1 MHWLTIA
8 YSMTAA
14 ACVTLAA
21 VHLLV
26 WFRQPAG
33 RAHLAF
39 AMTAIFVAAIAPL
52 ELLMVRAQTIGQ
64 FGTAI
69 RWMHL
74 PASLLTFS
82 LVWFLW
88 LDFRTGRL
96 WLACAACGL
105 RALALILNFSF
116 TPNLNYREI
125 TGLKQVALFGGESV
139 SASVGVVNPWSLI
152 GQLSTLFL
160 FLYMLDASVTLWR
173 RGDFSERRRAVVV
186 GGSMVFFI
194 LTLGSNI
201 VLILAGFIVS
211 PFFLSF
217 PFMAIVAAMG
227 YELSLDVIKAGQLSL
242 EVKTERRQAEEAKN
256 NLAAIVESSID
267 AILSK
272 TLDGT
277 IISWNAGAEKMYG
290 YSPSEMI
297 GQRVSILAP
306 TDVNGEVPEILER
319 IRRGESMD
327 HLETVR
333 VTRDGR
339 RVDVS
344 LTISPIKDE
353 HGTIIGASTIARDI
367 TRRKRDQEVLQQ
379 LSGRL
384 LALQDE
390 EHQRIAA
397 ELHDG
402 LGQSLAI
409 IKNRALMGLRD
420 QTNQNKVMEQL
431 EEIAA
436 TATSSILE
444 VRGIAHNLRPYELD
458 RLGLVAAIESMIER
472 ISDSTPLSLFADMDR
487 IEGLLSPE
495 AETSVYR
502 IIQEGLNNVVKHSNA
517 AAGRIEIKK
526 SVKHLTISVQ
536 DNGIGISRS
545 APTDNGNNVGG
556 FGLAGI
562 AERVRLLGGSF
573 AIDSQPTRGTTLT
586 VRLEL
591 PSVAAE

>member
-1 MHWLTIA
+1 M
-8 YSMTAA
+8 
-14 ACVTLAA
+14 
-21 VHLLV
+21 
-26 WFRQPAG
+26 
-33 RAHLAF
+33 
-39 AMTAIFVAAIAPL
+39 
-52 ELLMVRAQTIGQ
+52 
-64 FGTAI
+64 
-69 RWMHL
+69 
-74 PASLLTFS
+74 
-82 LVWFLW
+82 
-88 LDFRTGRL
+88 
-96 WLACAACGL
+96 
-105 RALALILNFSF
+105 
-116 TPNLNYREI
+116 
-125 TGLKQVALFGGESV
+125 
-139 SASVGVVNPWSLI
+139 
-152 GQLSTLFL
+152 
-160 FLYMLDASVTLWR
+160 
-173 RGDFSERRRAVVV
+173 
-186 GGSMVFFI
+186 
-194 LTLGSNI
+194 
-201 VLILAGFIVS
+201 
-211 PFFLSF
+211 
-217 PFMAIVAAMG
+217 
-227 YELSLDVIKAGQLSL
+227 
-242 EVKTERRQAEEAKN
+242 
-256 NLAAIVESSID
+256 
-267 AILSK
+267 
-272 TLDGT
+272 
-277 IISWNAGAEKMYG
+277 
-290 YSPSEMI
+290 
-297 GQRVSILAP
+297 
-306 TDVNGEVPEILER
+306 
-319 IRRGESMD
+319 
-327 HLETVR
+327 
-333 VTRDGR
+333 TRDGR

-367 TRRKRDQEVLQQ
+367 TRRKRDQEVLQR

-472 ISDSTPLSLFADMDR
+472 ISDSTPLNLIADMDH

-517 AAGRIEIKK
+517 AAARIEIKK
-526 SVKHLTISVQ
+526 SSKHLTISVQ
-536 DNGIGISRS
+536 DNGIGISR
-545 APTDNGNNVGG
+545 PTDNGNNGGG

-562 AERVRLLGGSF
+562 TERVRLLGGSF

>member
-14 ACVTLAA
+14 ACVTLAV

-96 WLACAACGL
+96 LLACAACGL

-306 TDVNGEVPEILER
+306 TDV
-319 IRRGESMD
+319 
-327 HLETVR
+327 
-333 VTRDGR
+333 TRDGR

-409 IKNRALMGLRD
+409 IKKRALMGLRD
-420 QTNQNKVMEQL
+420 QTNQNKVMEHL

-444 VRGIAHNLRPYELD
+444 VRGIAYNLRPYELD

-573 AIDSQPTRGTTLT
+573 AIDSPPTRGTTLT

>member
-14 ACVTLAA
+14 ACVTLAV

-26 WFRQPAG
+26 WFKQPER

-39 AMTAIFVAAIAPL
+39 AMTAIFVAAIAPI
-52 ELLMVRAQTIGQ
+52 ELLVVRAQTIGQ

-69 RWMHL
+69 RWIHL

-139 SASVGVVNPWSLI
+139 SASVGAVNAWSLI

-420 QTNQNKVMEQL
+420 QTNQNKVMEHL

-444 VRGIAHNLRPYELD
+444 VRGIAYNLRPYELD

-545 APTDNGNNVGG
+545 APTDNGNNVGV